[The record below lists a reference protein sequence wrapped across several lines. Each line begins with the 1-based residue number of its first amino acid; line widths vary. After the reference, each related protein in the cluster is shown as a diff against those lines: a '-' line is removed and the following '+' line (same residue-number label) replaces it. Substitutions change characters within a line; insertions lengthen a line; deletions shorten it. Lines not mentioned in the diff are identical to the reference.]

1 MAFEIYTGS
10 WTDWSRGSVLGAT
23 ITLSSRDASLLLAFI
38 AAFVTVIAVRLW
50 VIICFTVHQILS
62 TNGKHDGLY
71 YQRQVILRN
80 TKSAPAAAWL
90 FLQQAW
96 YWRGIA
102 ISAVTRTIPW
112 ALFCVCYFLGFAVL
126 AVFSSQISDSAS
138 EFRLLRSPNCGIQM
152 PLENLGKPTFDN
164 FRASTY
170 AKECYQNTNSI
181 LCNSLSVSD
190 LPRTN
195 ASVDCPFDKSI
206 CLDTPAFKM
215 QTDMLDSHR
224 HFGFNDKEKNRIRYK
239 RETVCSPIVTDG
251 SPSFIQYVRGREART
266 LGWEDDV
273 LIKYLYG
280 KLNGGRINQTLLYN
294 TLSGNALTG
303 YTTWSYYYPSQDAW
317 RPVVELLVPD
327 TDLSLILIA
336 PNSIVHLER
345 NIDPVFEATGIL
357 NASGSIGYTPNRWV
371 SPIACI
377 DQHQLCNPANAKCT
391 RLVGS
396 HGILESAMDHDLDF
410 NRVQKVTIQRLTLF
424 LQSSTFYHTIFTRTQ
439 SFLRAQE
446 KVSGIIS
453 QGLPSNQWEVEMAAL
468 FDDTLAN
475 MQYQMMEYA
484 AGSPRSDAV
493 SVVKPWINS
502 SESDRDAAVWESMC
516 DNQRTRDTQGTLNF
530 SILGLSL
537 LFGLGLYIIL
547 VSFVLE
553 LLLAWAQKKL
563 GRGLYRAKHWER
575 DGTLQQMR
583 LLYEIQGAGV
593 WKGTTED
600 FPRTTS
606 GDLFEHDEEFSQARS
621 V

>member
-1 MAFEIYTGS
+1 MAFGIYTGS
-10 WTDWSRGSVLGAT
+10 WTDWSRGPILGAT

-38 AAFVTVIAVRLW
+38 AAFVTVIAARFW
-50 VIICFTVHQILS
+50 VIICFTVHQFLS
-62 TNGKHDGLY
+62 TNGKNDGLY

-80 TKSAPAAAWL
+80 AKSAPAAAWL

-102 ISAVTRTIPW
+102 TSAVTRTIPW
-112 ALFCVCYFLGFAVL
+112 ALFCVFYFLGFAVL

-152 PLENLGKPTFDN
+152 PLESLGKPTFDN

-170 AKECYQNTNSI
+170 AKECYQNANSI
-181 LCNSLSVSD
+181 LCGSLSVSN
-190 LPRTN
+190 LSRSN
-195 ASVDCPFDKSI
+195 ASVGCPFDKSI

-215 QTDMLDSHR
+215 ETNMLDSHR
-224 HFGFNDKEKNRIRYK
+224 HFGFNDKGKNRIRYK
-239 RETVCSPIVTDG
+239 RETVCSPLVTDG

-280 KLNGGRINQTLLYN
+280 KLNGGQINQTLLYN

-303 YTTWSYYYPSQDAW
+303 YTVWSYYYPSQDAW
-317 RPVVELLVPD
+317 RPVDELLVPD

-345 NIDPVFEATGIL
+345 NIDPVFEATAIL

-377 DQHQLCNPANAKCT
+377 DRHQICNPTNAKCT

-396 HGILESAMDHDLDF
+396 EGILESAMGEGLDF

-446 KVSGIIS
+446 KVSGIIG

-484 AGSPRSDAV
+484 AGSPRPDAV
-493 SVVKPWINS
+493 RVVKPWANS
-502 SESDRDAAVWESMC
+502 SGSYLDGAVWESMC

-530 SILGLSL
+530 SVLGLSL
-537 LFGLGLYIIL
+537 LIGLGSYIIL
-547 VSFVLE
+547 ISFVLE
-553 LLLAWAQKKL
+553 FFLAWIQKKL
-563 GRGLYRAKHWER
+563 GRGLYRAKRWER
-575 DGTLQQMR
+575 DDTLQQMR

-606 GDLFEHDEEFSQARS
+606 GDLFEHDEEFNQVRR

>member
-1 MAFEIYTGS
+1 MATTKHVNAFNICWNGIWPTLLGYIGFEGQKELPDLYFMIGPVVQFLVLPLRCHLGTLVSFSPLSQPLLQLSHMTDFTTNDKSFCAIRNLHQLLRGYFCNKLGTGVVS
-10 WTDWSRGSVLGAT
+10 QYQQLPEQ
-23 ITLSSRDASLLLAFI
+23 SL
-38 AAFVTVIAVRLW
+38 
-50 VIICFTVHQILS
+50 
-62 TNGKHDGLY
+62 GLY
-71 YQRQVILRN
+71 SV
-80 TKSAPAAAWL
+80 
-90 FLQQAW
+90 F
-96 YWRGIA
+96 A
-102 ISAVTRTIPW
+102 ISW
-112 ALFCVCYFLGFAVL
+112 VL
-126 AVFSSQISDSAS
+126 LSLQSFRRRYQTAS
-138 EFRLLRSPNCGIQM
+138 EFRLLRK
-152 PLENLGKPTFDN
+152 NLGKPTFDN

-170 AKECYQNTNSI
+170 AKECYQNTNSV

-206 CLDTPAFKM
+206 CLSTPSFKM

-239 RETVCSPIVTDG
+239 RETVCSPLVTDG
-251 SPSFIQYVRGREART
+251 SPSFIQYVRGQEART
-266 LGWEDDV
+266 LGWEDGV

-303 YTTWSYYYPSQDAW
+303 YTTWGYYYPSQDAW
-317 RPVVELLVPD
+317 RP
-327 TDLSLILIA
+327 
-336 PNSIVHLER
+336 
-345 NIDPVFEATGIL
+345 
-357 NASGSIGYTPNRWV
+357 
-371 SPIACI
+371 
-377 DQHQLCNPANAKCT
+377 LCNPTNAKCT

-396 HGILESAMDHDLDF
+396 HGILESAMDDDLDF

-446 KVSGIIS
+446 K
-453 QGLPSNQWEVEMAAL
+453 
-468 FDDTLAN
+468 
-475 MQYQMMEYA
+475 YQMMEYA
-484 AGSPRSDAV
+484 AGSPRSNAV
-493 SVVKPWINS
+493 SVVKPWTNS
-502 SESDRDAAVWESMC
+502 SDSDRDAAVWESMC
-516 DNQRTRDTQGTLNF
+516 DNQRTRDSQGTLNF

-563 GRGLYRAKHWER
+563 GRGLYRAKRWER

-606 GDLFEHDEEFSQARS
+606 GDLFEHDEEFNQARS

>member
-1 MAFEIYTGS
+1 MWHSCLSA
-10 WTDWSRGSVLGAT
+10 LGANPMGIGLAYFKHVCWNGIWPT
-23 ITLSSRDASLLLAFI
+23 LLGYIGFEGQKELPGLYFMIGPVVQFLVLPLRCHLGTLVFFSPLSQPLLQSSQSDSGLSSASPSTKSYLPTESMTDFTTNDKSFCAIRNLPQLLHGYSCNKLGTG
-38 AAFVTVIAVRLW
+38 VVSQYQQLLE
-50 VIICFTVHQILS
+50 QSL
-62 TNGKHDGLY
+62 GLY
-71 YQRQVILRN
+71 SV
-80 TKSAPAAAWL
+80 S
-90 FLQQAW
+90 
-96 YWRGIA
+96 A
-102 ISAVTRTIPW
+102 ISW
-112 ALFCVCYFLGFAVL
+112 VL
-126 AVFSSQISDSAS
+126 LSLQSFRRRYQTQLPNFDYSA
-138 EFRLLRSPNCGIQM
+138 
-152 PLENLGKPTFDN
+152 NLGKPTFDN

-206 CLDTPAFKM
+206 CLGTPAFKM

-224 HFGFNDKEKNRIRYK
+224 YFGFNEKEKNRIRYK
-239 RETVCSPIVTDG
+239 RETVCSPLVTDG

-317 RPVVELLVPD
+317 RP
-327 TDLSLILIA
+327 
-336 PNSIVHLER
+336 
-345 NIDPVFEATGIL
+345 
-357 NASGSIGYTPNRWV
+357 
-371 SPIACI
+371 
-377 DQHQLCNPANAKCT
+377 LCNPTNAKCT

-396 HGILESAMDHDLDF
+396 HGILESAMDHNLDF
-410 NRVQKVTIQRLTLF
+410 NRVQKVTIQRLALF

-446 KVSGIIS
+446 K
-453 QGLPSNQWEVEMAAL
+453 
-468 FDDTLAN
+468 
-475 MQYQMMEYA
+475 YQMMEYA

-502 SESDRDAAVWESMC
+502 SDSDRDAAVWESMC

-563 GRGLYRAKHWER
+563 GRGLYRAKRWER